1 VNLKKIGLSLVKFV
15 ANKQNSLTAKHTAY
29 YLAVESFIYG
39 SLLTVFVSFTGLIT
53 TLELVST
60 YGSFLLFSL
69 STYIVL
75 ISRKESDSPAVA
87 EFNLSSVAT
96 ILLLSL
102 IPSLFGYGVRQS
114 IAPISITLVSLLL
127 YVLILQYRNRRY
139 LGVSEF
145 FVNKYSESQS
155 DWIEASVALEKAMM
169 HMEDNRFRSYY
180 WALRA
185 EHSYRSAAK
194 IDRLYLRDIA
204 MEFATVSSMIS
215 SAMISEKHHKH
226 MYISEA
232 YLTLSRA
239 IEKSR
244 EQLCD
249 NCGRQMHTGNIFET
263 DSDGDKVEYCTHCRI
278 SSSNNT
284 VTQSRENRGR
294 RAEQKSRHSK
304 TNVGEGSGVDRGYP
318 GAGKNDKST
327 EERKRTE
334 RKQKWEE
341 WQRTA
346 HRNTRG
352 NYSKGSKKEQKRED
366 KDEKQSSENE
376 ELTIEESL
384 KILDLSENV
393 DDVSAVTDAFRERVK
408 DVHPDVGGD
417 DAEFKKA
424 KRAREEI
431 IRNIKGN

>member
-1 VNLKKIGLSLVKFV
+1 MNLKKIVLALVKLV
-15 ANKQNSLTAKHTAY
+15 ASKQNSLTAKHTAY

-39 SLLTVFVSFTGLIT
+39 SFLTVLISFTGLIEI
-53 TLELVST
+53 LELISI
-60 YGSFLLFSL
+60 YSSFLLFSL
-69 STYIVL
+69 STYIIL

-87 EFNLSSVAT
+87 EFNLSSVAI

-114 IAPISITLVSLLL
+114 IAPISITVVSLLL
-127 YVLILQYRNRRY
+127 YILVLQYRNRRY
-139 LGVSEF
+139 LGVPEF

-169 HMEDNRFRSYY
+169 HMENNRFRAYY

-185 EHSYRSAAK
+185 ENSYRSAAR
-194 IDRLYLRDIA
+194 IDKLYLRDIA

-215 SAMISEKHHKH
+215 AAMISEKHHEH

-263 DSDGDKVEYCTHCRI
+263 DKDGDRVEYCTHCRI

-284 VTQSRENRGR
+284 VKQSRENRSR
-294 RAEQKSRHSK
+294 RAERKSRHSK
-304 TNVGEGSGVDRGYP
+304 TNVSEDSDVDRGYP
-318 GAGKNDKST
+318 GAGKDDESR
-327 EERKRTE
+327 EEKKRRK

-346 HRNTRG
+346 HRNTRKS
-352 NYSKGSKKEQKRED
+352 YSKGSRKERRTSDKSNKKSE
-366 KDEKQSSENE
+366 ENE
-376 ELTIEESL
+376 KLTVGESL
-384 KILDLSENV
+384 EILGLSE
-393 DDVSAVTDAFRERVK
+393 DVSEISAVTDAFRERVK

-417 DAEFKKA
+417 AEEFKKA
-424 KRAREEI
+424 KRAREEVI
-431 IRNIKGN
+431 EHIRTD